1 MRVGDIMTV
10 DVPTI
15 EPSASISEAA
25 ARMKSENSRSLFVT
39 SEGRLIGL
47 ITDSDILWLIAS
59 GGDPLKR
66 RVWELM
72 SAKPPST
79 SPEADISDLVRL
91 MNRHGVRWVAVV
103 EDGQLVGAVSVANV
117 VASLELA

>member
-1 MRVGDIMTV
+1 MRVGDIMAV

-47 ITDSDILWLIAS
+47 ITDSDILWLIAN

-72 SAKPPST
+72 SATLPSA
-79 SPEADISDLVRL
+79 SPEADISELVHL

-117 VASLELA
+117 VASLELT